1 MDLWQFFVTNFDEVA
16 TLTGQHLWMVLVA
29 ITVACAVGI
38 PAGVLITRKPAL
50 EKGILGFANVVQ
62 TIPSLALFGFLI
74 PVPVLGGIGSNTAI
88 VALILYALL
97 PIVRATYAGIK
108 GVDPSV
114 REAGR
119 GMGMT
124 DLQLLWQVEMP
135 LALGVILAGIRVATI
150 TSVGIATIAAA
161 IGAGGLGMYI
171 FRGVAGV
178 NTTLILAGS
187 IPAALLALLA
197 DFCLGQ
203 AERRLAPGEGRTP
216 GVERR
221 AA

>member
-74 PVPVLGGIGSNTAI
+74 PVPVLGGIGSSTAI

-97 PIVRATYAGIK
+97 PIIRATYAGIK

-135 LALGVILAGIRVATI
+135 LALGSHSGRNSGGHHHFSGNCHDCGSHWRWRIGHVHLQRRGWSEHHPHFGGLDSSGSFGLTGGFLPWPGGTAV
-150 TSVGIATIAAA
+150 
-161 IGAGGLGMYI
+161 GAGG
-171 FRGVAGV
+171 RQD
-178 NTTLILAGS
+178 S
-187 IPAALLALLA
+187 
-197 DFCLGQ
+197 
-203 AERRLAPGEGRTP
+203 RS
-216 GVERR
+216 
-221 AA
+221 

>member
-1 MDLWQFFVTNFDEVA
+1 MDGPGSDHGGLCS
-16 TLTGQHLWMVLVA
+16 GYSRR
-29 ITVACAVGI
+29 
-38 PAGVLITRKPAL
+38 GVLITRKPTL
-50 EKGILGFANVVQ
+50 QKTVIGFTNVVK

-74 PVPVLGGIGSNTAI
+74 PVPVLGGIGSSTAI

-97 PIVRATYAGIK
+97 PIIRGTYAGIK

-124 DLQLLWQVEMP
+124 DLQLLWQVELP
-135 LALGVILAGIRVATI
+135 LALGVILAGVRVAAI

-171 FRGVAGV
+171 FRGLAGV

-203 AERRLAPGEGRTP
+203 AERRLAPGHDRVSGI
-216 GVERR
+216 ERR
-221 AA
+221 TG

>member
-1 MDLWQFFVTNFDEVA
+1 MELWQFFVTNFNEV
-16 TLTGQHLWMVLVA
+16 TILTGQHLWMVLVS
-29 ITVACAVGI
+29 ITVASAIGI
-38 PAGVLITRKPAL
+38 PAGVVITRKPVL
-50 EKGILGFANVVQ
+50 EKGILGITNVVQ

-74 PVPVLGGIGSNTAI
+74 PVPLVGGIGSSTAI

-97 PIVRATYAGIK
+97 PIIRSTYAGIK
-108 GVDPSV
+108 GVNPSV
-114 REAGR
+114 KEAGR

-135 LALGVILAGIRVATI
+135 LAVGVILAGIRVATI
-150 TSVGIATIAAA
+150 TSVGVATIAAA

-197 DFCLGQ
+197 DFCRGQ
-203 AERRLAPGEGRTP
+203 AERRLAPGQGRVP
-216 GVERR
+216 GIEKR
-221 AA
+221 AL

>member
-1 MDLWQFFVTNFDEVA
+1 MNLWQFFVTNFDEVT
-16 TLTGQHLWMVLVA
+16 TLTGQHLWMVMVA
-29 ITVACAVGI
+29 ITVASAIGI
-38 PAGVLITRKPAL
+38 PAGVVMTRKPAL
-50 EKGILGFANVVQ
+50 EKGIIGFTNVIQ

-74 PVPVLGGIGSNTAI
+74 PLPLLGGIGSSTAI

-97 PIVRATYAGIK
+97 PIIRSTYAGIK

-150 TSVGIATIAAA
+150 TSVGVATIAAA

-178 NTTLILAGS
+178 NTTLILAGA

-203 AERRLAPGEGRTP
+203 AERRLAPGQGRAP
-216 GVERR
+216 AIERR
-221 AA
+221 AV

>member
-1 MDLWQFFVTNFDEVA
+1 MDLWQFFVSNFDEVA

-29 ITVACAVGI
+29 ITIASVVGI

-50 EKGILGFANVVQ
+50 EKGVLGFANVVQ

-74 PVPVLGGIGSNTAI
+74 PVPLVGGIGSSTAI
-88 VALILYALL
+88 VALILFALL
-97 PIVRATYAGIK
+97 PIIRSTYAGIK

-124 DLQLLWQVEMP
+124 DLQLLWQVELP
-135 LALGVILAGIRVATI
+135 LALGVILAGIRVAAI

-178 NTTLILAGS
+178 NTTLILAGA

-203 AERRLAPGEGRTP
+203 VERRLAPGQGTVS
-216 GVERR
+216 GIERR
-221 AA
+221 AV

>member
-1 MDLWQFFVTNFDEVA
+1 MDLWQFFVNNFDEVT
-16 TLTGQHLWMVLVA
+16 TLTGQHLWMVLVS
-29 ITVACAVGI
+29 ITVASALGI
-38 PAGVLITRKPAL
+38 PAGVLITRMPAL

-74 PVPVLGGIGSNTAI
+74 PVPLVGGIGSSTAI

-97 PIVRATYAGIK
+97 PIIRSTYVGIK
-108 GVDPSV
+108 GVNPSV
-114 REAGR
+114 KEAGL

-124 DLQLLWQVEMP
+124 DLQLLWQVELP
-135 LALGVILAGIRVATI
+135 LALGVILAGIRVAAV
-150 TSVGIATIAAA
+150 TSVGVATIAAA

-203 AERRLAPGEGRTP
+203 AERRLAPSQGR
-216 GVERR
+216 VADIERR
-221 AA
+221 AV

>member
-1 MDLWQFFVTNFDEVA
+1 MDLLQFFVSNFDEVA

-29 ITVACAVGI
+29 ITIASLVGI

-50 EKGILGFANVVQ
+50 EKGVLGFANVVQ

-74 PVPVLGGIGSNTAI
+74 PVPLVGGIGSSTAI
-88 VALILYALL
+88 VALILFALL
-97 PIVRATYAGIK
+97 PIVRSTYAGIK

-124 DLQLLWQVEMP
+124 DFQLLWQVELP
-135 LALGVILAGIRVATI
+135 LALGVILAGIRVAAI

-203 AERRLAPGEGRTP
+203 AERRLAPGQGRVS
-216 GVERR
+216 GIERR
-221 AA
+221 AE

>member
-1 MDLWQFFVTNFDEVA
+1 MELWEFFVSNFDEVLR
-16 TLTGQHLWMVLVA
+16 LTGEHLWMVFVS
-29 ITVACAVGI
+29 ITVAAVIGI
-38 PAGVLITRKPAL
+38 PAGVVITRKPGL

-74 PVPVLGGIGSNTAI
+74 PLPVLGGIGASTAI
-88 VALILYALL
+88 LALILYALL
-97 PIVRATYAGIK
+97 PITRSTYAGIQ
-108 GVDPSV
+108 GVNPSV
-114 REAGR
+114 KEAGR

-124 DLQLLWQVEMP
+124 DLQLLWQVEIP
-135 LALGVILAGIRVATI
+135 LALGVILAGIRVAAI

-187 IPAALLALLA
+187 IPAALLALLT
-197 DFCLGQ
+197 DFGLGW
-203 AERRLAPGEGRTP
+203 
-216 GVERR
+216 VERLLSPR
-221 AA
+221 QGSQADLQGGAV

>member
-1 MDLWQFFVTNFDEVA
+1 MELWEFFVSNFDEVLS
-16 TLTGQHLWMVLVA
+16 LTGEHMWMVFVS
-29 ITVACAVGI
+29 ITVAALIGI
-38 PAGVLITRKPAL
+38 PAGVVITRKPGL

-74 PVPVLGGIGSNTAI
+74 PLPVLGGIGASTAI
-88 VALILYALL
+88 LALILYALL
-97 PIVRATYAGIK
+97 PITRSTYAGIK
-108 GVDPSV
+108 GVNPSV
-114 REAGR
+114 KEAGR

-124 DLQLLWQVEMP
+124 DLQLLWQVEIP
-135 LALGVILAGIRVATI
+135 LALGVILAGIRVAAI

-187 IPAALLALLA
+187 IPAALLALLT
-197 DFCLGQ
+197 DFGLGW
-203 AERRLAPGEGRTP
+203 
-216 GVERR
+216 VERLLSPR
-221 AA
+221 QGSEALSS

>member
-1 MDLWQFFVTNFDEVA
+1 MQLWHFFLSNFEEVL
-16 TLTGQHLWMVLVA
+16 TLTGQHVWMVGLSIA
-29 ITVACAVGI
+29 IASAIGI
-38 PAGVLITRKPAL
+38 PAGVLMTRRPAL

-74 PVPVLGGIGSNTAI
+74 PVPVLGGIGSRTAV

-97 PIVRATYAGIK
+97 PIIRSTYAGLK
-108 GVDPSV
+108 AVDPSI
-114 REAGR
+114 REAGK

-124 DLQLLWQVEMP
+124 DRQLLWQVELP
-135 LALGVILAGIRVATI
+135 LSLGVILAGVRVAAI
-150 TSVGIATIAAA
+150 TSVGVATIAAA

-187 IPAALLALLA
+187 LPAALLALIA
-197 DFCLGQ
+197 DYGLGWL
-203 AERRLAPGEGRTP
+203 ERMLSFESGQSAQ
-216 GVERR
+216 VERR
-221 AA
+221 VV

>member
-1 MDLWQFFVTNFDEVA
+1 MALWEFFVSNFDEVLS
-16 TLTGQHLWMVLVA
+16 LTGQHLWMVFVS
-29 ITVACAVGI
+29 ITVAAAIGI
-38 PAGVLITRKPAL
+38 PAGILITRRPAL

-74 PVPVLGGIGSNTAI
+74 PVPLVGGIGASTAI

-97 PIVRATYAGIK
+97 PITRSTYAGIK
-108 GVDPSV
+108 GVNPSV
-114 REAGR
+114 KEAGR

-124 DLQLLWQVEMP
+124 DLQLLWQVEIP
-135 LALGVILAGIRVATI
+135 LALGVVLAGIRVAAI

-187 IPAALLALLA
+187 IPAALLALLT
-197 DFCLGQ
+197 DFGLG
-203 AERRLAPGEGRTP
+203 R
-216 GVERR
+216 VERLLTPPQGSQSDFQRR
-221 AA
+221 AE

>member
-1 MDLWQFFVTNFDEVA
+1 MELWEFFVSNFDEVLR
-16 TLTGQHLWMVLVA
+16 LTGEHLWMVFVS
-29 ITVACAVGI
+29 ITVAAVIGI
-38 PAGVLITRKPAL
+38 PAGVVITRKPGL

-74 PVPVLGGIGSNTAI
+74 PLPVLGGIGASTAI
-88 VALILYALL
+88 LALILYALL
-97 PIVRATYAGIK
+97 PITRSTYAGIK
-108 GVDPSV
+108 GVNPSV
-114 REAGR
+114 KEAGR

-124 DLQLLWQVEMP
+124 DLQLLWQVEIP
-135 LALGVILAGIRVATI
+135 LALGVILAGIRVAAI

-187 IPAALLALLA
+187 IPAALLALLT
-197 DFCLGQ
+197 DFGLGW
-203 AERRLAPGEGRTP
+203 
-216 GVERR
+216 VERLLSPR
-221 AA
+221 QGSQADLQGGAV

>member
-1 MDLWQFFVTNFDEVA
+1 MQLWHFFLTNFEEVL
-16 TLTGQHLWMVLVA
+16 TLTGQHLWMVFVSIAAASA
-29 ITVACAVGI
+29 IGI
-38 PAGVLITRKPAL
+38 PAGVLITRRPRL
-50 EKGILGFANVVQ
+50 EKSVLGFANVVQ

-74 PVPVLGGIGSNTAI
+74 PVPILGGIGAGTAI
-88 VALILYALL
+88 LALVLYALL
-97 PIVRATYAGIK
+97 PIVRSTYAGVK

-114 REAGR
+114 KEAGR

-124 DLQLLWQVEMP
+124 DGQLLWQVELP
-135 LALGVILAGIRVATI
+135 LALGVILAGVRVAAI

-187 IPAALLALLA
+187 IPAALLALLT
-197 DFCLGQ
+197 DFSLGRI
-203 AERRLAPGEGRTP
+203 ERRLAGRRSSRP
-216 GVERR
+216 DMERR
-221 AA
+221 AV

>member
-1 MDLWQFFVTNFDEVA
+1 MELWEFFVSNFDEVLR
-16 TLTGQHLWMVLVA
+16 LTGEHLWMVFVS
-29 ITVACAVGI
+29 ITVAAVIGI
-38 PAGVLITRKPAL
+38 PAGVVITRKPGL

-74 PVPVLGGIGSNTAI
+74 PLPVLGGIGASTAI
-88 VALILYALL
+88 LALILYALL
-97 PIVRATYAGIK
+97 PITRSTYAGIK
-108 GVDPSV
+108 GVSPSV
-114 REAGR
+114 KEAGR

-124 DLQLLWQVEMP
+124 DLQLLWQVEIP
-135 LALGVILAGIRVATI
+135 LALGVILAGIRVAAI

-187 IPAALLALLA
+187 IPAALLALLT
-197 DFCLGQ
+197 DYGLGW
-203 AERRLAPGEGRTP
+203 
-216 GVERR
+216 VERLLSPR
-221 AA
+221 QGGAV

>member
-1 MDLWQFFVTNFDEVA
+1 MELWQFFVNNFDEVM
-16 TLTGQHLWMVLVA
+16 TLTGQHLWMVLVS
-29 ITVACAVGI
+29 ITVASALGI
-38 PAGVLITRKPAL
+38 PAGVLITRMPAL

-74 PVPVLGGIGSNTAI
+74 PVPLVGGIGSSTAI

-97 PIVRATYAGIK
+97 PIIRSTYVGIK
-108 GVDPSV
+108 GVNPSV
-114 REAGR
+114 KEAGL

-124 DLQLLWQVEMP
+124 DLQLLWQVELP
-135 LALGVILAGIRVATI
+135 LALGVILAGIRVAAI
-150 TSVGIATIAAA
+150 TSVGVATIAAA

-203 AERRLAPGEGRTP
+203 AERRLAPGQGR
-216 GVERR
+216 GADIERR
-221 AA
+221 AV

>member
-1 MDLWQFFVTNFDEVA
+1 MDLLQFFVSNFDEVA

-29 ITVACAVGI
+29 ITIASLVGI

-50 EKGILGFANVVQ
+50 EKGVLGFANVVQ

-74 PVPVLGGIGSNTAI
+74 PVPLVGGIGSSTAI
-88 VALILYALL
+88 VALILFALL
-97 PIVRATYAGIK
+97 PIVRSTYAGIK

-124 DLQLLWQVEMP
+124 DLQLLWQVELP
-135 LALGVILAGIRVATI
+135 LALGVILAGIRVAAI

-203 AERRLAPGEGRTP
+203 AERRLAPGQGRVS
-216 GVERR
+216 GIERR
-221 AA
+221 AE

>member
-1 MDLWQFFVTNFDEVA
+1 MELWEFFVSNFDEVLR
-16 TLTGQHLWMVLVA
+16 LTGEHLWMVFVS
-29 ITVACAVGI
+29 ITVAAVIGI
-38 PAGVLITRKPAL
+38 PAGVVITRKPGL

-74 PVPVLGGIGSNTAI
+74 PLPVLGGIGASTAI
-88 VALILYALL
+88 LALILYALL
-97 PIVRATYAGIK
+97 PITRSTYAGIK
-108 GVDPSV
+108 GVNPSV
-114 REAGR
+114 KEAGR

-124 DLQLLWQVEMP
+124 DLQLLWQVEIP
-135 LALGVILAGIRVATI
+135 LALGVILAGIRVAAI

-187 IPAALLALLA
+187 IPAALLALLT
-197 DFCLGQ
+197 DFGLGW
-203 AERRLAPGEGRTP
+203 
-216 GVERR
+216 VERLLSPPQGSQ
-221 AA
+221 ADLQGGAV

>member
-1 MDLWQFFVTNFDEVA
+1 MELWEFFVSNFDEVL
-16 TLTGQHLWMVLVA
+16 TLTGEHLWMVFVSISVA
-29 ITVACAVGI
+29 ALIGI
-38 PAGVLITRKPAL
+38 PAGIVITRKPAL

-74 PVPVLGGIGSNTAI
+74 PLPVLGGIGSSTAI
-88 VALILYALL
+88 LALILYALL
-97 PIVRATYAGIK
+97 PITRSTYAGIK

-114 REAGR
+114 KEAGR

-124 DLQLLWQVEMP
+124 DLQLLWQVEIP
-135 LALGVILAGIRVATI
+135 LALGVILAGIRVAAI

-187 IPAALLALLA
+187 IPAALLALLT
-197 DFCLGQ
+197 DFGLGW
-203 AERRLAPGEGRTP
+203 
-216 GVERR
+216 VERLLSPR
-221 AA
+221 PGSEALSS